1 MSAREAILGKIRT
14 QIGGNG
20 SDTARRAKVANRLAG
35 TPKGII
41 PKRGQLPHFE
51 RVELFRSRAASV
63 QASVTRVDSY
73 EDVPE
78 EVTAFLRLNNLPQSV
93 RSGEDIRLEAAPWN
107 KVPTLER
114 SFGPAVGADTTGLSH
129 ATAGVAET
137 GTLVMT
143 SGSDNPTS
151 VNFLPENHIVVIAAE
166 DIEGDYEAALS
177 RIRETHGQGRMPRTV
192 NMITGPSRSGDI
204 EQTILLGAHGPRKL
218 HIIVVGD

>member
-1 MSAREAILGKIRT
+1 MNGRDAILGKIRS
-14 QIGGNG
+14 QIGVKGG
-20 SDTARRAKVANRLAG
+20 DTSRRAKVANRLSG

-51 RVELFRSRAASV
+51 QVELFRNRATSV
-63 QASVTRVDSY
+63 QASVTRVASY

-78 EVTAFLRLNNLPQSV
+78 EITAYLRLHNLPQIV
-93 RSGEDIRLEAAPWN
+93 RTGEDIRLDSAPWN

-114 SFGPAVGADTTGLSH
+114 TFGPAIGADTTGLSH

-143 SGSDNPTS
+143 SGTENPTS
-151 VNFLPENHIVVIAAE
+151 VNFLPENHIVVIAAA
-166 DIEGDYEAALS
+166 DIEGDYEAALG
-177 RIRETHGQGRMPRTV
+177 RIRETYGQGRMPRTV

-204 EQTILLGAHGPRKL
+204 EQTILLGAHGPRNL